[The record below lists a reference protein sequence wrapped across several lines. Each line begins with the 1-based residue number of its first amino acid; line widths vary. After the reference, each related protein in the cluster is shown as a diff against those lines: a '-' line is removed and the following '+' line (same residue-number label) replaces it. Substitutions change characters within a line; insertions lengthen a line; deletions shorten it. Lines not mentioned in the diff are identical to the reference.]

1 MSLNESLE
9 LMKLYPTITLTPRD
23 ISTTIGDVTLE
34 EAILFIT
41 LFKNEIMEM
50 TLASYLE
57 SIIEVYNDKFETFQ
71 IYLNERKENK
81 KWLTE
86 INMLHLFS

>member
-23 ISTTIGDVTLE
+23 ITSSIGDVTLE

-57 SIIEVYNDKFETFQ
+57 SIIEVYNDKFEIFQ
-71 IYLNERKENK
+71 VYLNERRENK
-81 KWLTE
+81 K
-86 INMLHLFS
+86 